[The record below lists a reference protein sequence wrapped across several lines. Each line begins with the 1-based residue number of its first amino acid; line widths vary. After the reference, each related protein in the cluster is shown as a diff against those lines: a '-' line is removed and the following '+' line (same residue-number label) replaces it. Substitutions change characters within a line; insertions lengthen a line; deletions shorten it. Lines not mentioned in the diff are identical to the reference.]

1 MFEVLDWRF
10 EVGKTISISF
20 FHISETLVDLDAA
33 NNGAQIAHKRGGIRL
48 SNGDAACWLQKH
60 AAVSSC
66 LPLIIVPPRLL
77 SSANRPPL

>member
-33 NNGAQIAHKRGGIRL
+33 NNGAQIAHKRGAKG
-48 SNGDAACWLQKH
+48 
-60 AAVSSC
+60 
-66 LPLIIVPPRLL
+66 
-77 SSANRPPL
+77 